1 MSGRTD
7 ANRHDSAAPSS
18 GSHRSASTVDRQPI
32 GWAAASTTLVL
43 AALWGGNAVAV
54 KYSVSTLEPIAVAGV
69 RFAMATLFMLV
80 WCRVEGTSLR
90 LRRDQIRPAVLLGF
104 LLFVQ
109 ISLFTVG
116 TDWSNS
122 SHSAPFISTF
132 IFWVAGI
139 EHFVTRT
146 DRLSPRR
153 WIGLLIAAGGVVLI
167 FAVKPDANA
176 AGTPFP
182 DSTDRPHLMGD
193 LVLVASAGVLGVKLT
208 YTRHALKVV
217 GPGKLI
223 FWHDLIGV
231 GFFAIAS
238 AIFEETSWDDFT
250 GEAIIG
256 LLYQG
261 VVVGGF
267 CFAMYARL
275 LRRHSA
281 SQLSVFSFATPLFGI
296 ALAVLFRGD
305 ELSPWLGISSVCV
318 VVGIYLVNSKVQRSL

>member
-1 MSGRTD
+1 MSGPIDTD
-7 ANRHDSAAPSS
+7 QTESTAGESGPHRLAPV
-18 GSHRSASTVDRQPI
+18 GHLEPI
-32 GWAAASTTLVL
+32 GWAAAGMTLLL

-54 KYSVSTLEPIAVAGV
+54 KYSVGTLEPIAVAGV
-69 RFAMATLFMLV
+69 RFTLATLFMLV

-90 LRRDQIRPAVLLGF
+90 LRREQVRPAVFLGF

-122 SHSAPFISTF
+122 SHSALFISTF

-153 WIGLLIAAGGVVLI
+153 WIGLLIAAGGVILI
-167 FAVKPDANA
+167 FAVKPDAGVA
-176 AGTPFP
+176 AAHASG
-182 DSTDRPHLMGD
+182 STDQPHLLGD

-208 YTRHALKVV
+208 YTRHALKVI

-305 ELSPWLGISSVCV
+305 ELSPWLGIAAICV
-318 VVGIYLVNSKVQRSL
+318 VVGIYLVNSRARGSL